1 MKGTFTAGRCI
12 LRSTWISMASSSPC
26 SWLAA
31 VPSRIVRCI
40 RNFII
45 FLLLTMPFILN
56 EHRWRS
62 SFIGCSFYCI
72 CTISADLGPPRNVR
86 LEVQSEHEVFM
97 SWDPPAHLTM
107 ETSKDREYVISWSMD
122 GHEQENIFVSG
133 IQSYTFKNL
142 HSGQLLTAAV
152 RILSKDSKH
161 SGPLSEANQISL
173 LGGWT
178 SSFLFAFL
186 LVLFLFKCKVSFT
199 ICTIFN

>member
-1 MKGTFTAGRCI
+1 
-12 LRSTWISMASSSPC
+12 
-26 SWLAA
+26 
-31 VPSRIVRCI
+31 
-40 RNFII
+40 
-45 FLLLTMPFILN
+45 MPHIQN

-62 SFIGCSFYCI
+62 SFIGYSFYCI

-86 LEVQSEHEVFM
+86 LEIQSKYEVFM
-97 SWDPPAHLTM
+97 SWDPPAHLTE

-152 RILSKDSKH
+152 RILSKDGKH

-186 LVLFLFKCKVSFT
+186 LVCFYLNAKFRLLYVPFLIIISTPGSLSLLLLNLTVFT
-199 ICTIFN
+199 IFFPA